1 MNSIQDKKVSQKIEN
16 PTEEVDLNTD
26 TKQLIS
32 KNQRYARKD
41 FLEVSLG
48 KIKTSEQS
56 EDDLKRVSYDASMQS
71 SNNSEVA
78 QDQN

>member
-1 MNSIQDKKVSQKIEN
+1 MNSIQDKKVSQKIEK

-41 FLEVSLG
+41 FLEVSLE